1 MDKQEIVDLIQEL
14 YDKWDEKFQEANKKW
29 DELRDK
35 QNKTLPEQLVLDSAR
50 INTAYTLGARSALA
64 ELMNEI
70 VLKK

>member
-1 MDKQEIVDLIQEL
+1 MDKKEIVDLIQEL

-35 QNKTLPEQLVLDSAR
+35 PVKTLPEQLVLDTAR
-50 INTAYTLGARSALA
+50 INTSYTLGAKSALA